1 LTWIKADKI
10 IFITRRDDIIPP
22 VAKLNAEQAAA
33 YFMLG
38 ESIETSAGDPTR
50 AGESKREVGT
60 NPFMIGRE
68 SDEGNRLLHILRKNP
83 DMECYLLNTGSVGK
97 GGIKPGKKVSI
108 KVSTGI
114 MKHIARGT
122 IKWTTD
128 PDWGYQVPLEIPE
141 IDLTEYNPAAY
152 FSEDEYQ
159 KRVAVLRQERIRWL
173 NKYPGLKEEIVRTIL
188 EPVKTL

>member
-1 LTWIKADKI
+1 
-10 IFITRRDDIIPP
+10 
-22 VAKLNAEQAAA
+22 
-33 YFMLG
+33 ML
-38 ESIETSAGDPTR
+38 SF
-50 AGESKREVGT
+50 K
-60 NPFMIGRE
+60 
-68 SDEGNRLLHILRKNP
+68 
-83 DMECYLLNTGSVGK
+83 YGSVGK
-97 GGIKPGKKVSI
+97 GGLNPGKSI
-108 KVSTGI
+108 HQGFYRYYEA
-114 MKHIARGT
+114 HCQGT

-159 KRVAVLRQERIRWL
+159 KRVAGLRQERIRWL